1 MARADRRRSQ
11 RTRPAAVTRRS
22 EVVIEDTMF
31 FPRLRRHA
39 KWVFLFLA
47 VAFGLGFVGFGVGAG
62 GVGVGELFKGSSGA
76 SGVPSVS
83 DAQERVN
90 ENPKDAKAFR
100 DLANALS
107 GRGRDRAGDRGA
119 RGLHRIAAEERRRAS
134 PARLPLP
141 QPGPDRAGG
150 LPARASSGASYL
162 APRGAV
168 LQGITLDGKP
178 LELDSFSNAV
188 GSVFAQESNAALGT
202 YQEASS
208 QLVATYRRLAVA
220 TPDDP
225 SVQLQLA
232 DAAQDI
238 GDVATAIAA
247 YETYLRTP
255 GISEIDK
262 RQIRRIIKQLQA
274 QTAG

>member
-1 MARADRRRSQ
+1 
-11 RTRPAAVTRRS
+11 
-22 EVVIEDTMF
+22 MF

-62 GVGVGELFKGSSGA
+62 GVGVGELFKGSGSG
-76 SGVPSVS
+76 SGVPSIS
-83 DAQERVN
+83 EAQDRVN

-100 DLANALS
+100 DLANAYQAEGDTAQAIEALEGFIALRPKSDDGLRQLASLYLS
-107 GRGRDRAGDRGA
+107 QVRTAQEDYQ
-119 RGLHRIAAEERRRAS
+119 LAELRS
-134 PARLPLP
+134 L
-141 QPGPDRAGG
+141 
-150 LPARASSGASYL
+150 YL
-162 APRGAV
+162 APSGAV